1 MGSFKESTSVLSI
14 RYIVETPEGYVT
26 ATGTTKNI
34 RDEGIIVLG
43 ISGVNSNAKNLHE
56 KLVES
61 CMRWSIEK
69 GKWRTEECRILRY
82 ICEDQATSSCTG
94 CIRET
99 ICPFLRERVEGMF
112 VDITGYL

>member
-1 MGSFKESTSVLSI
+1 MGAFKESTSILSL
-14 RYIVETPEGYVT
+14 RYIVETPAGYVT
-26 ATGTTKNI
+26 IAGTTRDI

-43 ISGVNSNAKNLHE
+43 ISGVNSNAKDLHE

-82 ICEDQATSSCTG
+82 ICEDQVTSTCTG
-94 CIRET
+94 CVRET
-99 ICPFLRERVEGMF
+99 ICPFLREREERMF
-112 VDITGYL
+112 VDITDYL